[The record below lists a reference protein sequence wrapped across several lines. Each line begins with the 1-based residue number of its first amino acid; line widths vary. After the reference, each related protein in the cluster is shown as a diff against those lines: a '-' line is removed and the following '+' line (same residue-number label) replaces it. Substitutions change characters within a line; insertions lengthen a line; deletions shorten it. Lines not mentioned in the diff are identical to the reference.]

1 MRRARRVD
9 GNQAEIVSAL
19 RDAGCF
25 VEVLSDVGRGVP
37 DLLVGRNGKCLLLEV
52 KMPGEKLT
60 PDQVTWHRAWKGPS
74 VAVVRSPREALEAM
88 GFHVEAPF

>member
-9 GNQAEIVSAL
+9 RNQAEIVAAL
-19 RDAGCF
+19 REAGRF

-37 DLLVGRNGKCLLLEV
+37 DLVVSWGGRCLFMEV

-60 PDQVTWHRAWKGPS
+60 EDQVDWHRRWKGPA
-74 VAVVRSPREALEAM
+74 VAVVRTAVEALGAT
-88 GFHVEAPF
+88 GVQVP

>member
-9 GNQAEIVSAL
+9 GNQKAIVAAL
-19 RDAGCF
+19 RAAGRF

-37 DLLVGRNGKCLLLEV
+37 DLLVSWSGKCLLMEV

-60 PDQVTWHRAWKGPS
+60 ADQLTWHRSWKGPA
-74 VAVVRSPREALEAM
+74 VAVATTPQDALAWT
-88 GFHVEAPF
+88 GVPG